1 MLLLSTQEFI
11 MQNKKISTIDG
22 AASGLSASASSA
34 TSAISTE
41 FKNFLADIEQLITEA
56 TSMTGDDLLQ
66 AKSKLHDRI
75 DTIKHSFDDIGESVA
90 TKARK
95 SAVVADK
102 YVHEQP
108 WVAIGAGAALG
119 LLVGLL
125 ASRRS

>member
-1 MLLLSTQEFI
+1 
-11 MQNKKISTIDG
+11 MQNKKISTID
-22 AASGLSASASSA
+22 AAANSLSESANSKA
-34 TSAISTE
+34 SAISTE

-66 AKSKLHDRI
+66 AKSKLNDRI
-75 DTIKHSFDDIGESVA
+75 DTIKHSFDDIGESIGN
-90 TKARK
+90 KARK
-95 SAVVADK
+95 SAVAADH

>member
-1 MLLLSTQEFI
+1 
-11 MQNKKISTIDG
+11 MQNGKISNLDTQVHNV
-22 AASGLSASASSA
+22 SVSAQNK
-34 TSAISTE
+34 TSAISSE

-56 TSMTGDDLLQ
+56 TSMTGDDLVQ
-66 AKSKLHDRI
+66 AKSKLNDRI
-75 DTIKHSFDDIGESVA
+75 DSIKHSFDDIGDSIG

-95 SAVVADK
+95 SAVITNN

-119 LLVGLL
+119 LLVGFL